1 MSKKQTELYAAA
13 ALLAFAIVGVYLAAT
28 RRPAPVATAPA
39 PVPAPVSPP
48 GPVAPPVAY
57 APEGWKTWQDGE
69 SEKDGSAYAG
79 YSVSYPRD
87 FDVFQGEL
95 AAGNWIGMPRVKLAF
110 PADSFKEPR
119 SNFVEAY
126 LTVAV
131 GSDAAT
137 LKDCYVDPKSGA
149 ELTSV
154 TTMNGAEFRHG
165 ETVDVGAGQIYTTR
179 INRALKYGRCYEVA
193 LTVHTGNIA
202 NYNPGTIVEFDKDKA
217 FSVLERMFGTF
228 AFTETNPNAP

>member
-1 MSKKQTELYAAA
+1 MSKKQNELFAAA
-13 ALLAFAIVGVYLAAT
+13 AMLAFAIVGVYLAAT
-28 RRPAPVATAPA
+28 RPRVPPATAPA
-39 PVPAPVSPP
+39 PAPVSPP
-48 GPVAPPVAY
+48 GPVAPATAY
-57 APEGWKTWQDGE
+57 APEGWKTWTDGE
-69 SEKDGSAYAG
+69 SEKDGTAYAG

-87 FDVFQGEL
+87 FDVLQGAL
-95 AAGNWIGMPRVKLAF
+95 AAGNWIGVPRVKIAF
-110 PADSFKEPR
+110 PSDSFKEPR
-119 SNFVEAY
+119 SNFAEGY
-126 LTVAV
+126 LTVSV

-154 TTMNGAEFRHG
+154 ATMNGAEFRRG

-179 INRALKYGRCYEVA
+179 IYRALRFGRCYEAA

-202 NYNPGTIVEFDKDKA
+202 NYEPGAAVEFDQEKA

-228 AFTETNPNAP
+228 AFTDKNPNGP